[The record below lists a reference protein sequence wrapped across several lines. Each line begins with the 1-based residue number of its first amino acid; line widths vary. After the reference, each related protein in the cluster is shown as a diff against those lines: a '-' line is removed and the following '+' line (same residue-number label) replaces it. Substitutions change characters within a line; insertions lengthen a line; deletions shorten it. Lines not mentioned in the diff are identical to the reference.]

1 MQDKYLISVIVPFYN
16 AEQYIENC
24 IEVLTKQIFEKPYEI
39 VMINDASTDRSTEL
53 VKKYNFSN
61 ISLYSLASN
70 SGPAAARNLGLK
82 KAKGQYIY
90 FFDVDDSI
98 DINAL
103 KILYDVANETDCDL
117 VFSDRKWIENSI
129 NIRENKFIYSENKY
143 FDKTQIVDA
152 MKERFYNPLYSVGL
166 FQITGRLIKRSIIS
180 NNNLYF
186 EEKLRYL
193 EDEAFEWDLL
203 GLINNATYLKKQL
216 YTYNLHNNSNTAI
229 SEGLNLG
236 FPISNFKIVENHIR
250 KSLNNCKF
258 SSTQVKIISQQG
270 FIFLIIS
277 ALVSYSRSILL
288 GKIDLKIGI
297 KSRLEMI
304 KSILDNEYV
313 KNAIKNYI
321 PSKNESIWIIRGIK
335 WRSAKILEIACF
347 MRAKKIIKIRRKK

>member
-61 ISLYSLASN
+61 ISLHSLASN

-90 FFDVDDSI
+90 FFDVDDFM

-152 MKERFYNPLYSVGL
+152 MKGKFCNPLYSVGL

-229 SEGLNLG
+229 SEGLTLG
-236 FPISNFKIVENHIR
+236 FPISNFKIVENHIG

-288 GKIDLKIGI
+288 GKINLKIGI

-321 PSKNESIWIIRGIK
+321 PSKNESIWIVRGIK
-335 WRSAKILEIACF
+335 WRSC
-347 MRAKKIIKIRRKK
+347 